1 MKKILILSLMG
12 LSLYAYS
19 EDIKEEAKELHNTS
33 TKDDKLEF
41 PESNELEIL
50 DLTGKDKDL
59 EGEITVEET
68 PFSKEVTK
76 EVNSTKNLPDI
87 NQKIVIVEKEKEEI
101 IPKQQNN
108 KNIEEEKEEKSSI
121 QPNLNQ
127 SNDKFEEDLE
137 NLETFNEEELQAFLE
152 RLEKELN
159 FKDIE

>member
-33 TKDDKLEF
+33 TKDNKLEL
-41 PESNELEIL
+41 PELNEL
-50 DLTGKDKDL
+50 DKTNKDTGL

-76 EVNSTKNLPDI
+76 EVSSTKNIPDI
-87 NQKIVIVEKEKEEI
+87 NQKIDIVEKEKEEI
-101 IPKQQNN
+101 LPKQQND
-108 KNIEEEKEEKSSI
+108 KNIEEEKEEKLLI

-137 NLETFNEEELQAFLE
+137 NLENFDEEELQAFLE

>member
-33 TKDDKLEF
+33 TKDNKLEL
-41 PESNELEIL
+41 PELNEL
-50 DLTGKDKDL
+50 DKTDKYTGL

-76 EVNSTKNLPDI
+76 EVSSTKNLPDT
-87 NQKIVIVEKEKEEI
+87 NQKIDIVEKEKEEI
-101 IPKQQNN
+101 LPKQQDD
-108 KNIEEEKEEKSSI
+108 KNIEEEKEEKSSL
-121 QPNLNQ
+121 QPDLNQ
-127 SNDKFEEDLE
+127 SNDTFEEDLE
-137 NLETFNEEELQAFLE
+137 NLENFDEKELQAFLE

>member
-33 TKDDKLEF
+33 TKDDKLELT
-41 PESNELEIL
+41 ELNEL
-50 DLTGKDKDL
+50 DKTDKDTGL

-76 EVNSTKNLPDI
+76 EVSSTKNLPDI

-108 KNIEEEKEEKSSI
+108 KNIEEEKSSI

-137 NLETFNEEELQAFLE
+137 NLENFNEEELQAFLE

>member
-33 TKDDKLEF
+33 TKDDKLELT
-41 PESNELEIL
+41 ELNEL
-50 DLTGKDKDL
+50 DKTDKDTGL

-76 EVNSTKNLPDI
+76 EVSSTKNLPDI

-137 NLETFNEEELQAFLE
+137 NLENFNEEELQAFLE